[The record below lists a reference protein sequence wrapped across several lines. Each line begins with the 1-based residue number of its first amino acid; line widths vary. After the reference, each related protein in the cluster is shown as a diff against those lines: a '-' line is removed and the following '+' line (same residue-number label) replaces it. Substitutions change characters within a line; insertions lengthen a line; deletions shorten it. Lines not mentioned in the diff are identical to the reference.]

1 MARPG
6 KEKAI
11 APASMDMGELL
22 RKRDAVSLSSLSFVM
37 HLCSF
42 HPFSTSIYPIPIL
55 SLFLPFAG
63 PGTIC
68 VSAPRAAFHPKT
80 PLPPPFTS
88 CRVPGFKLP
97 AFAFAYQSQ
106 PPCSRLLCC
115 RRHERHGTAA
125 TEVSVATND
134 HLFRVLSLT

>member
-11 APASMDMGELL
+11 APASMEMGELL

-42 HPFSTSIYPIPIL
+42 HLFSTSIYPIPIL

-63 PGTIC
+63 AGTIC

-80 PLPPPFTS
+80 SLPHS
-88 CRVPGFKLP
+88 HRAGFQALKLP

-115 RRHERHGTAA
+115 RRHERHGTTA
-125 TEVSVATND
+125 TEVSVVTNN